1 MFSLSKAERKGLY
14 VYIRMISRSRR
25 QIWPS
30 GFKLGSDSESESAD
44 ASESGHRAGCVDL
57 VRTFLAHTWSSI
69 RTWIMGWMRRQNH
82 PARIG
87 MRRQAVMETAAQASK
102 AVRLTRPCGDSK
114 HCGWKIIRYGCCNSN
129 FGSNHPTQ
137 MVWTVTPVY
146 SGCSSPHTCRPYDW
160 KITRL
165 WAALLV
171 CPAGPGTSVFQGFPC
186 PAPDWGCSRRG
197 YWCC

>member
-1 MFSLSKAERKGLY
+1 MASIFFKVNTLQSMFSLSKAERKGLY
-14 VYIRMISRSRR
+14 VYVRMISRSRR
-25 QIWPS
+25 CDDWLRDQIWPS

-102 AVRLTRPCGDSK
+102 ALRLTRPCGDFK
-114 HCGWKIIRYGCCNSN
+114 TLRLKD
-129 FGSNHPTQ
+129 
-137 MVWTVTPVY
+137 
-146 SGCSSPHTCRPYDW
+146 HT
-160 KITRL
+160 IQ
-165 WAALLV
+165 LL
-171 CPAGPGTSVFQGFPC
+171 QL
-186 PAPDWGCSRRG
+186 
-197 YWCC
+197 